1 MEPGKEILKFEKSIK
16 GMWKRL
22 IESFRD
28 TTVRKNIEKT
38 AFFNISPHPRTQNL
52 CVFAIR
58 RASFSHKQISESK
71 DTRMISPANFA
82 KLWYV
87 EITACRNY
95 GTSKLRY
102 VEIAA
107 CRISGMSKLRHVEIT
122 VRRNYG
128 TFWIIFCRRIEIEL
142 SK

>member
-58 RASFSHKQISESK
+58 RASFSHEQISESK
-71 DTRMISPANFA
+71 DTRMISPANLA
-82 KLWYV
+82 KLWFV

-102 VEIAA
+102 VLNHILSKNRDWIVEIRARFCQIVERA
-107 CRISGMSKLRHVEIT
+107 DRAIISTTHNFDMSK
-122 VRRNYG
+122 
-128 TFWIIFCRRIEIEL
+128 
-142 SK
+142 